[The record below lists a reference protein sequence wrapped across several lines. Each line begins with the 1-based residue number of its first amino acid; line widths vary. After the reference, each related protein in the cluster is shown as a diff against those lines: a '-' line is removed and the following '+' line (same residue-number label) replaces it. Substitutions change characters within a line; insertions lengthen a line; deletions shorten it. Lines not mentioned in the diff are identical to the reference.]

1 MKFFSLNFRQTKNT
15 NHVLVG
21 IYIYIFIFS
30 LSDCVYILV
39 LEECLYHSL
48 NLKCLMIIFANRGEK
63 SFSQQSNV
71 VSLSFSLQY
80 VIMIRMLVQ
89 KKKKRKICDRV
100 LQYLVVFQWKTLFF
114 ICKCFLYK
122 YHNLSYSYLN
132 SLFKGN

>member
-1 MKFFSLNFRQTKNT
+1 MFIFLAKKKESKTKKVFWNVPRQKWIQIPGKGIFIFKRRNKLKFSSLNFRQTKST

-21 IYIYIFIFS
+21 VYIFIFS

-80 VIMIRMLVQ
+80 VI
-89 KKKKRKICDRV
+89 
-100 LQYLVVFQWKTLFF
+100 
-114 ICKCFLYK
+114 
-122 YHNLSYSYLN
+122 
-132 SLFKGN
+132 